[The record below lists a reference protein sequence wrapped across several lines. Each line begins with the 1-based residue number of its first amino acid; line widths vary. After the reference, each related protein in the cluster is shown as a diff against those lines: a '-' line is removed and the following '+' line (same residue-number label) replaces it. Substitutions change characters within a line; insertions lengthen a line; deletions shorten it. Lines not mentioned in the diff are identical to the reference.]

1 MGCIERVLDC
11 IDGVYDSKLED
22 PVKDLDNGRG
32 ECWSLL
38 QLAVRQL
45 GFTVAASS
53 SVVASSPIATYS
65 AGLASPLAESSVAQ
79 STTADSSWGHKIL

>member
-22 PVKDLDNGRG
+22 PVK

-38 QLAVRQL
+38 QLAVLQL

-53 SVVASSPIATYS
+53 SVVASSPLATYS